1 MSMSEIQKPVN
12 ATINSVTTGPTLRPW
27 DVEPEVVELQE
38 LLRAHGFRLNVTGEF
53 DSRTEDAVMIFQ
65 RRHGL
70 RIDAIVGPKTW
81 AALKISVKPGTR
93 ILRKGLTGADV
104 YELQGLLQVNGY
116 LVRRDGFFGSQT
128 KQAVISFQQR
138 HKLRENGE
146 VDQVT
151 WGVLQNTPEKS

>member
-1 MSMSEIQKPVN
+1 MNKIQKPIN
-12 ATINSVTTGPTLRPW
+12 ATINSLTTGPTLRPW

-38 LLRAHGFRLNVTGEF
+38 LLRAHGFRLSVTGEF

-65 RRHGL
+65 RRQGM
-70 RIDAIVGPKTW
+70 RVDAIVGPKTW
-81 AALKISVKPGTR
+81 AALKMNVKPGTR
-93 ILRKGLTGADV
+93 VLRKGLTGADV

-116 LVRRDGFFGSQT
+116 PVQRDGFFGNQT
-128 KQAVISFQQR
+128 KQAVLNFQQR

-151 WGVLQNTPEKS
+151 WGVLQNGPGSR